1 MAVEDSGEER
11 KGKFRN
17 FEPNNQSSQESSEQR

>member
-17 FEPNNQSSQESSEQR
+17 FERTINLRKSSEQR